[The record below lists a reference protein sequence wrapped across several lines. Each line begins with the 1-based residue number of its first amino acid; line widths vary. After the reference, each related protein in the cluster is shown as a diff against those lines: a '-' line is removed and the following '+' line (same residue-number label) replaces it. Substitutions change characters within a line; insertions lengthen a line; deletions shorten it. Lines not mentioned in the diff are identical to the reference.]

1 MIQMVKRQVV
11 WSRGKNRTQLME
23 FGTLSICKITKDRAL
38 TEMAGFWFWFFS
50 FFVLLGFELKALPL
64 LGKYSTT

>member
-1 MIQMVKRQVV
+1 
-11 WSRGKNRTQLME
+11 ME
-23 FGTLSICKITKDRAL
+23 FGTLLICKITKDRAL